1 MCGIVGFISRLGR
14 KTLDVKRLSVMRD
27 TMIHR
32 GPDDAGVRLFEDGKV
47 GLAHRRLSIIDLSS
61 AGREPM
67 SSRDGRYWLIF
78 NGEIYNFRDLRSKL
92 ISKGYDFYSSCDA
105 EVILAAYAAW
115 GTECVKRF
123 NGMWAFAI
131 WDTKE
136 KTLFCS
142 RDRFGIKPFYYYD
155 DGDLFI
161 FASEIR
167 AILAS
172 GCTSQEPFLESVA
185 AYLGSEIVDGLET
198 TFFEEIFRLKPAHSL
213 LISENGT
220 KIWRYWNLEV
230 APRDSNMS
238 PTDVARVAESFEEA
252 VRSHMVSDVPLGV
265 SLSGGLDSS
274 SIFAVASRI
283 KKDRFSVFS
292 CYFEDGDRYDETYYF
307 NKVADEYG
315 AVKYSV
321 LPDKNQ
327 LLDILPKIIWHLEE
341 PPLSYGVYPRWHII
355 ELASNH
361 VKVQL
366 VGQGGDEIFAG
377 YDDYYWLFLRDCL
390 AQRSSLRF
398 YREFLSIFGRN
409 FSLVSLSIF
418 RRIQHFLSY
427 QGFHRMIGK
436 AGHYPLSALS
446 PAGERLAGI
455 RSEQGDWAG
464 SIRRGDSWLNERLY
478 YDTTYGLLPTLL
490 KYDDKI
496 GMAFSVECRVPFL
509 DHRLAELV
517 FSLSPFVKIRN
528 GWTKYIL
535 RQAMNRI
542 LPREV
547 QWRPDKMALTMPFS
561 EWLRGPLLSAA
572 EERILEGELPHNG
585 YLNRNKLEV
594 LLKGHR
600 KRQYDLSTLIWK
612 WLCLSIW
619 FELHTQLADSSLAA
633 RPRHFDPAIA

>member
-14 KTLDVKRLSVMRD
+14 KTLDVKRLTEMRD

-67 SSRDGRYWLIF
+67 SSRDGRYWLTF
-78 NGEIYNFRDLRSKL
+78 NGEIYNFSDLRSEL
-92 ISKGYDFYSSCDA
+92 ISKGYDFRSSCDA
-105 EVILAAYAAW
+105 EVILASYSEW

-131 WDTKE
+131 WDTKL

-155 DGDLFI
+155 NGDLFI

-172 GCTSQEPFLESVA
+172 GCASQQPCLESVA
-185 AYLGSEIVDGLET
+185 AYLDSGIVDGLET
-198 TFFEEIFRLKPAHSL
+198 TFFEGIFRLKPARCL
-213 LISENGT
+213 LISEGGT
-220 KIWRYWNLEV
+220 KLWRYWNLEV
-230 APRDSNMS
+230 APRDAEMS
-238 PTDVARVAESFEEA
+238 STDVARVEESFEEA
-252 VRSHMVSDVPLGV
+252 VRSHMVSDVPLGL

-283 KKDRFSVFS
+283 RKDRFSVFS
-292 CYFEDGDRYDETYYF
+292 SYFEDGDKYDERYYF

-315 AVKYSV
+315 AEKYSV

-341 PPLSYGVYPRWHII
+341 PPLAHGVYPRWHIM

-361 VKVQL
+361 VKVLL

-377 YDDYYWLFLRDCL
+377 YENYYWYFLRDCL

-398 YREFLSIFGRN
+398 YRELLAMFGRN
-409 FSLVSLSIF
+409 FSLASLSIF
-418 RRIQHFLSY
+418 RRIQHLLGY
-427 QGFHRMIGK
+427 QGFHRMKGK
-436 AGHYPLSALS
+436 AGHHPLSAFS
-446 PAGERLAGI
+446 AAGERLSEIGSERGAWE
-455 RSEQGDWAG
+455 RST
-464 SIRRGDSWLNERLY
+464 RRGDSWLNEKLY
-478 YDTTYGLLPTLL
+478 YDATYSLLPTLL

-509 DHRLAELV
+509 DHRLVELV

-535 RQAMNRI
+535 RQAMNGI
-542 LPREV
+542 LPPAV
-547 QWRPDKMALTMPFS
+547 QWRPDKAVFPMPFS
-561 EWLRGPLLSAA
+561 EWLKGRLLSEA
-572 EERILEGELPHNG
+572 EERILDGKLTHNG
-585 YLNRNKLEV
+585 YLDRTRLKV
-594 LLKGHR
+594 LLKAHR
-600 KRQYDLSTLIWK
+600 EHRYDLSRPIWK

-619 FELHTQLADSSLAA
+619 FEVHTQLTNRSLAA
-633 RPRHFDPAIA
+633 RSRYFHPTPA